1 MKVEIKLLYSGLD
14 KNENPHKVF
23 KLEVDGVN
31 KGIIKLTYDN
41 WGRYQGYKFKIMDV
55 TVNDHYYWEYEMDGI
70 PTMDEVK
77 KEIGLILGVEIK
89 DPEPPLHPGSLKRF
103 VPWSLK

>member
-1 MKVEIKLLYSGLD
+1 MKVEIVLLYSGLD

-23 KLEVDGVN
+23 NLEVDGIN
-31 KGIIKLTYDN
+31 KGIIKFTYDN
-41 WGRYQGYKFKIMDV
+41 WGRYQGYSFKIMYI
-55 TVNDHYYWEYEMDGI
+55 TVDGHPYQEYYMDGI

-89 DPEPPLHPGSLKRF
+89 NPEPPLHPGSLKRF
-103 VPWSLK
+103 VPWS